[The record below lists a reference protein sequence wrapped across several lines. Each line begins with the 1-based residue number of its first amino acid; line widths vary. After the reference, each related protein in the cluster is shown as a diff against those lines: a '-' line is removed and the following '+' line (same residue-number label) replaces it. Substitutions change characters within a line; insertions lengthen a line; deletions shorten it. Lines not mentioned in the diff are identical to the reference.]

1 MNRNIHVTNDMD
13 MGMLHIESWIMCR
26 GFGFN
31 VEACVASSAIPL
43 WSIAYLKAPNS
54 SDVPFSRKT

>member
-1 MNRNIHVTNDMD
+1 MNKNIHMTNDMD
-13 MGMLHIESWIMCR
+13 IGMLHIESGIMCR

-43 WSIAYLKAPNS
+43 GGVLGLGFR
-54 SDVPFSRKT
+54 V